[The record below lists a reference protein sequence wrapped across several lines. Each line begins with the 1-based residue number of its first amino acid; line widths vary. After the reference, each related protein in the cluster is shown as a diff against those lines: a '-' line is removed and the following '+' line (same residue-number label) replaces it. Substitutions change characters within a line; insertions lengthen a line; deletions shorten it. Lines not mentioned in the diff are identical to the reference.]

1 MRILF
6 TGDWHLG
13 KIINNY
19 SLLEQQKEVVED
31 IKRQAIEHEVDVVII
46 TGDIY
51 DRAIPPKE
59 AIVVFDAFVTDMV
72 HKEKIKIIAIAGNH
86 DSQERL
92 SFGNSLLAES
102 GYYIASKYEKS
113 IEKVTLH
120 DAFGPIHVY
129 LIPFMPYQEVK
140 AILADETIDSYHM
153 AYQRMLER
161 ETIDPNARNILVT
174 HAYVVANTVMP
185 ETSDSEKLLALGGM
199 EYVDCDLFEDFD
211 FVALGHMHK
220 PQKIGDPNNRYTGS
234 IMKYSFSEA
243 NHKKSTIL
251 LEFKAKRDMTYQL
264 LPLKSRRD
272 LVVIQDY
279 FDNIIKDKNRIRAHK
294 DDYIKII
301 LEDDKE
307 ILEPVPKLKEVF
319 PLIMEFKYAYPR
331 VFAIEQ
337 SLMSESLA
345 KQLHQ
350 NKKNRFPELVLNMFE
365 DFSCK
370 TAEYELDE
378 KDCTLIQKTVETLIK
393 EEGES

>member
-1 MRILF
+1 MRILV

-19 SLLEQQKEVVED
+19 SLLEEQKEVVED
-31 IKRQAIEHEVDVVII
+31 IRRQAIEHDVDVVII

-59 AIVVFDAFVTDMV
+59 AILLFDAFVTDMV
-72 HKEKIKIIAIAGNH
+72 LKEKIKVIAIAGNH

-92 SFGNSLLAES
+92 SFGNSLLSET
-102 GYYIASKYEKS
+102 GYHIASKYEKS
-113 IEKVTLH
+113 IEKVTLN
-120 DAFGPIHVY
+120 DAFGPIHVH
-129 LIPFMPYQEVK
+129 LIPFIPYQEVR
-140 AILADETIDSYHM
+140 AILEDETIDSYHM

-161 ETIDPNARNILVT
+161 ETIDKSVRNILVT
-174 HAYVVANTVMP
+174 HAYVVANVVLP
-185 ETSDSEKLLALGGM
+185 ETSDSEKTLALGGL
-199 EYVDCDLFEDFD
+199 EYVDRDLFGDFD
-211 FVALGHMHK
+211 FVALGHIHK

-251 LEFKAKRDMTYQL
+251 LDLKAKHDVTYEL
-264 LPLKSRRD
+264 LPLKPRRD
-272 LVVIQDY
+272 LVIIKDC
-279 FDNIIKDKNRIRAHK
+279 FENIIKDKDRIRAHEN
-294 DDYIKII
+294 DYVKII
-301 LEDDKE
+301 LEDEDE
-307 ILEPVPKLKEVF
+307 IFEPVPKLKEVF

-331 VFAIEQ
+331 AFAIEQ

-345 KQLHQ
+345 KQLHE
-350 NKKNRFPELVLNMFE
+350 NKKTRFPELVLSMFE
-365 DFSCK
+365 DFAAK

-378 KDCTLIQKTVETLIK
+378 QDCTLIQKTVQNLIK